1 MMLQPRM
8 AFYCLAV
15 TAMAAAD
22 QPPSPAALAFRPIA
36 LPGAPATGVV
46 MDYIAYERGHHR
58 VWVPA
63 GNTGS
68 VDVIDTRTG
77 AVTRIEGFPTTEIE
91 RNGTKRPVGPS
102 SATVGDG
109 VVYVGN
115 RADNTVCA
123 VSADTLK
130 KSACVTLDVMPD
142 GLAYVPS
149 TREVWVTAPRVN
161 SLIVL
166 DAAKPAAP
174 TVKTKIELPGQP
186 EGFAVDDGRGLF
198 YTNLEDK
205 DRTLTVD
212 VKTKKVTRTW
222 MPECGKDGPRGLA
235 VDAKRNLLIVA
246 CTDRVR
252 VLDAGHDGRQ
262 LSTLEVGEGID
273 DVNYVDSRQELFA
286 AAGRA
291 AKMIIAR
298 LGPDGALA
306 TVASVATAPGARNA
320 VATED
325 GVAYLT
331 DARGGKILVVE
342 RPAAR

>member
-1 MMLQPRM
+1 MKLRPRM
-8 AFYCLAV
+8 AFYCLAM
-15 TAMAAAD
+15 TAVAAAE
-22 QPPSPAALAFRPIA
+22 PSSSPAALVRPIA
-36 LPGAPATGVV
+36 LPGAPTTGVV
-46 MDYIAYERGHHR
+46 MDYIAYDRGHHR

-91 RNGTKRPVGPS
+91 RNGTKRQVGPS

-130 KSACVTLDVMPD
+130 KGACVTLDAMPD
-142 GLAYVPS
+142 GIAYVPS
-149 TREVWVTAPRVN
+149 TREVWVTLPRVN
-161 SLIVL
+161 ALAVV
-166 DAAKPAAP
+166 DASKPAAL
-174 TVKTKIELPGQP
+174 TVKTKIDLPGQP

-205 DRTLTVD
+205 DRTLTLD
-212 VKTKKVTRTW
+212 VKTRKVTRTW

-291 AKMIIAR
+291 GKITIAR

-306 TVASVATAPGARNA
+306 PVASVATAPGARNA